1 MAQHELVFQPIPI
14 EEALKARD
22 KASRRSSKKKKAKMS
37 DSKFMFSAVLL
48 VGFSL
53 AIVLLELFLV
63 GSAHVSDLKQRAENP
78 VVVNINQ

>member
-22 KASRRSSKKKKAKMS
+22 KASRRSSKKKAKMS

>member
-1 MAQHELVFQPIPI
+1 
-14 EEALKARD
+14 
-22 KASRRSSKKKKAKMS
+22 MS